1 MPPSPLTKKTFEQ
14 ALVCLKK
21 QDPDLKGILS
31 RLGPPLLR
39 KREQGFP
46 TLIHIILEQ
55 QVSVSSADAVFHRL
69 RNAMPVFVPAEFLK
83 LDNNYLRHIGFSR
96 QKSHYCRRLADLINR
111 EKFNVENLRKMT
123 DEQARSSLCTIP
135 GIGPWTAD
143 IYLLTALRRPDIWPQ
158 GDLALAAAVRQVK
171 RFKTRPSPE
180 QLTAAANQWKP
191 WRSVA
196 ACILWHYYVTRKG

>member
-1 MPPSPLTKKTFEQ
+1 MPASLLTKKTFEQ

-21 QDPDLKGILS
+21 QDPDLGGVLS

-39 KREQGFP
+39 KRDQGFP
-46 TLIHIILEQ
+46 TLVHIILEQ
-55 QVSVSSADAVFHRL
+55 QVSVSSAGAVFHRL
-69 RNAMPVFVPAEFLK
+69 REAMPLFVPAEFLK
-83 LDNNYLRHIGFSR
+83 LDDNHLRHMGFSR
-96 QKSHYCRRLADLINR
+96 QKSRYCMQLADLINR
-111 EKFNVENLRKMT
+111 GKFDIKNLKKMT
-123 DEQARSSLCTIP
+123 DEQARLSLCTIP

-171 RFKTRPSPE
+171 HMKTRPSAE

-196 ACILWHYYVTRKG
+196 ACILWHHYVAHVA

>member
-21 QDPDLKGILS
+21 QDSDLGEVLS

-39 KREQGFP
+39 KREQGFS
-46 TLIHIILEQ
+46 TLVHIILEQ
-55 QVSVSSADAVFHRL
+55 QVSVSSARAVFHRL
-69 RNAMPVFVPAEFLK
+69 RKALPVFVPKEFLK
-83 LDNNYLRHIGFSR
+83 LDDNTLRHMGFSR
-96 QKSHYCRRLADLINR
+96 QKSRYCRHLADLISR
-111 EKFNVENLRKMT
+111 RKFDWKDLRKMT
-123 DEQARSSLCTIP
+123 DKQVRSSLCTIP

-143 IYLLTALRRPDIWPQ
+143 IYLLTALRRPDIWPH
-158 GDLALAAAVRQVK
+158 GDLALTAAVRQVK
-171 RFKTRPSPE
+171 RFKTRPSSE

-196 ACILWHYYVTRKG
+196 ACILWHYYVTREG